1 MAGGDTL
8 LAVGGTRLLAEGDT
22 HLLALGGDILLAE
35 GDITEGAG
43 ITAGDL
49 GSFSG
54 AQ

>member
-8 LAVGGTRLLAEGDT
+8 LAVGDTR
-22 HLLALGGDILLAE
+22 LLALGGDILPAE

-49 GSFSG
+49 DSFSG

>member
-8 LAVGGTRLLAEGDT
+8 LAVGDTR
-22 HLLALGGDILLAE
+22 LLALGGDILPAE
-35 GDITEGAG
+35 EDITE
-43 ITAGDL
+43 GDL